1 MYPGARGR
9 YASDARKRKIKM
21 EGGLDVGVFLVMLTR
36 GKNFSAPTWELGSD
50 NLAAAA
56 VELKQL
62 NSNSGRLS
70 EC

>member
-1 MYPGARGR
+1 
-9 YASDARKRKIKM
+9 M

-62 NSNSGRLS
+62 SSNSGRLP
-70 EC
+70 ECQLRR